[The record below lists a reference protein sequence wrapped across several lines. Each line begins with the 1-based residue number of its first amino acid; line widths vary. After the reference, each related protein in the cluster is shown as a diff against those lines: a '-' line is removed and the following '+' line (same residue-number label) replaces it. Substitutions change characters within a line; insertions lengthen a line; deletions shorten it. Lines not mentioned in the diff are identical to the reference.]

1 MKIMI
6 TGATGTVGSALTQ
19 VLRGQGHAPT
29 LLASNA
35 NSAASL
41 AASGLEVRRA
51 DYLDRH
57 SLEAAFA
64 GIDRL
69 FLLLP
74 LVESK
79 AQMAELALSAAKAA
93 GVQFVLRS
101 SGIGADPSSPYA
113 LMALQGEID
122 RMVAGSGIA
131 HALLRPSSFMQNYI
145 TYHRHAI
152 RSGGLYLPD
161 GEGRTS
167 LIDCRDI
174 AAVAATVLMNP
185 ADHYDARHELTGSEA
200 LDHTDALNVI
210 NARCTLKSRY
220 YQVTEA
226 SARETMI
233 GHGVPAWNVEML
245 LSLAQYT
252 RDGHSARCTDSVHAI
267 LGRDPV
273 LFSRFVADHADVWRP

>member
-6 TGATGTVGSALTQ
+6 TGAAGSIGSALTQ
-19 VLRGQGHAPT
+19 VLRGHGQAPV

-51 DYLDRH
+51 DYLDPH

-74 LVESK
+74 LVEQK
-79 AQMAELALSAAKAA
+79 AQMAANALVAAKSA

-101 SGIGADPSSPYA
+101 SGIGADPRSAYA
-113 LMALQGEID
+113 LMALQGQID
-122 RMVAGSGIA
+122 RMVSGSGIA
-131 HALLRPSSFMQNYI
+131 HATLRPSGFMQNYI

-161 GEGRTS
+161 GEGDTA

-174 AAVAATVLMNP
+174 AAVAAAVLVNP
-185 ADHYDARHELTGSEA
+185 ADHYDACHDLTGSEA

-220 YQVTEA
+220 YQVSESA
-226 SARETMI
+226 AREAML
-233 GHGVPAWNVEML
+233 GHGMPAWNVEML

-252 RDGHSARCTDSVHAI
+252 RDGHGARCTDTVQGI
-267 LGRDPV
+267 LARDPI
-273 LFSRFVADHADVWRP
+273 LFSRFVADHADAWRS